1 MFNSDNFSEIN
12 YLNFDSEF
20 NINLESKIKVILA
33 PNGTGKTSIY
43 KNIKSRFPNYS
54 FIDYN
59 EVEQSVISKKDEVV
73 IGASIV
79 LIDSKKSEKNKLLEK
94 IDVKGNLK
102 NFNITNPKTAKAISD
117 NLDILR
123 KDSEKAVASFTNEK
137 LECIFSMSDDDR
149 VFFNENAR
157 KLLDIEEIKTKIEDI
172 KNNYK
177 KHFLEEIDNYLEN
190 DDYIC
195 PVCGQESSEPI
206 KGIIEKKLLEI
217 KEINEEII
225 NKYQISHPN
234 LKPSEIL
241 ENVNEIKSIIAENK
255 LTIEDL
261 ESYFICGGD
270 QQKSNLIKESK
281 KILYDINNDINT
293 LEIQKDRF
301 YENLKKY
308 KDNLSSTFQLQF
320 SVNSENIV
328 FDDLNK
334 LIRIKLPRKI
344 EEYST
349 GEINLMTFMIC
360 LLEYISSDK
369 EYLVIDDPLSS
380 YDIPNQYKIMYEIAS
395 AKNDLKGILIFTHNI
410 DTINIANTQY
420 NKIFEFEI
428 MEKRK
433 KTLYLNKINYSCNTN
448 ILSPTELIKNL
459 SETYLHLDYLK
470 LLMEKE
476 VWEEDSE
483 NHLIFHYDEP
493 FSKELN
499 GIHYSNDYL
508 INLIDN
514 FDENT
519 FQNISYLENTAN
531 KIIYTAALRIWIEK
545 QFFIES
551 NNDPGLHKKQF
562 GDKIKYIFSSN
573 RWNGSNEVTREYLMS
588 KKVMLNQ
595 HIHQQSQIMPFYYSL
610 NLTFD
615 DISNEIN
622 DIKKRFLPPDKNDS
636 DLIEEKEAVLV

>member
-1 MFNSDNFSEIN
+1 MFNSNNFNEIN

-20 NINLESKIKVILA
+20 KIDLANKIKVILA

-43 KNIKSRFPNYS
+43 KNIKSRFPNHS

-59 EVEQSVISKKDEVV
+59 EVKQSVISKKNEVI
-73 IGASIV
+73 IGASIG
-79 LIDSKKSEKNKLLEK
+79 LIDSKRNEKNKLLEL
-94 IDVKGNLK
+94 IDVKSNLK
-102 NFNITNPKTAKAISD
+102 KFNITNSKSAKAISN

-137 LECIFSMSDDDR
+137 LDCIFSMSDDYQK
-149 VFFNENAR
+149 FFNENAR
-157 KLLDIEEIKTKIEDI
+157 KLLDLEKIKAKIDDI

-177 KHFLEEIDNYLEN
+177 KHFLAEIDNYLEN
-190 DDYIC
+190 DEYVC
-195 PVCGQESSEPI
+195 PVCGQTNREPI
-206 KGIIEKKLLEI
+206 KSIIAKKLLEI
-217 KEINEEII
+217 KAIDDEII
-225 NKYQISHPN
+225 NKYQNSHPH
-234 LKPSEIL
+234 LKLEKIL
-241 ENVNEIKSIIAENK
+241 ENVNKIKSIITENN

-261 ESYFICGGD
+261 ESYYLCGGD
-270 QQKSNLIKESK
+270 QQKSKLIKESK
-281 KILYDINNDINT
+281 KTLSNINNDIKN
-293 LEIQKDRF
+293 LEIQKDKF

-320 SVNSENIV
+320 SVNSENII

-334 LIRIKLPRKI
+334 LIKIKLPRKI

-349 GEINLMTFMIC
+349 GEINLMTFIIC

-369 EYLVIDDPLSS
+369 ECLVIDDPLSS
-380 YDIPNQYKIMYEIAS
+380 YDIPNQYKIMYEIAL
-395 AKNDLKGILIFTHNI
+395 AKKHSKGILIFTHNI

-433 KTLYLNKINYSCNTN
+433 KKLYLNKINYSCNTN
-448 ILSPTELIKNL
+448 ILSHTELIKNL
-459 SETYLHLDYLK
+459 SKTYTHLDYLK
-470 LLMEKE
+470 LLMQKE
-476 VWEEDSE
+476 EWEENSK

-493 FSKELN
+493 FSKEVD
-499 GIHYSNDYL
+499 GINYSNDYL
-508 INLIDN
+508 VDLIDN
-514 FDENT
+514 FNEST

-545 QFFIES
+545 QFFMES
-551 NNDPGLHKKQF
+551 NNDIGLHRKQF
-562 GDKIKYIFSSN
+562 GDKIKYIFNSN
-573 RWNGSNEVTREYLMS
+573 RWNGSDKVTREYLMS

-615 DISNEIN
+615 DIANEII
-622 DIKKRFLPPDKNDS
+622 DIKNHFLSTDKIRS
-636 DLIEEKEAVLV
+636 GLIEENVSV